1 VLVNVTVNEPEA
13 GGFLTAFPSGDV
25 PTASNVNFAPG
36 QTVPNLV
43 LARVEGGQFQ
53 IANTSEGASHV
64 LVDIFAWF

>member
-1 VLVNVTVNEPEA
+1 
-13 GGFLTAFPSGDV
+13 
-25 PTASNVNFAPG
+25 
-36 QTVPNLV
+36 V